1 MDGSVKDIHELEIV
15 GAVAPSESEQ
25 VQAEEN
31 DAAKPLAEREAG
43 AARVNSTTSNYN
55 DGLVYRLIN
64 LDKNLI
70 KINAFNFKIKDM
82 FQVG

>member
-1 MDGSVKDIHELEIV
+1 MSCIDGCILS
-15 GAVAPSESEQ
+15 GVAPGEGEQ

-31 DAAKPLAEREAG
+31 DAAQPLAEREAG
-43 AARVNSTTSNYN
+43 AARVNSTTRNYN
-55 DGLVYRLIN
+55 DGLIYRLIN